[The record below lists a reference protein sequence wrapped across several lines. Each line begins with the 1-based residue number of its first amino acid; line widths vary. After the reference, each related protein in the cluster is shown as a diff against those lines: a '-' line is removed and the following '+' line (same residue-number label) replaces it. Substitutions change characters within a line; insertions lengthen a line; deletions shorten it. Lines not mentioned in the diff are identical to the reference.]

1 MFPHIQVLEQIGEL
15 LVHCKYGCMPS
26 ATEEGKYE
34 VNSAGKKLKPE
45 DLTRQTTVHYNDFK
59 MTVNIFQAALS
70 KSN

>member
-1 MFPHIQVLEQIGEL
+1 VFPHIQVLEQIGEL

-45 DLTRQTTVHYNDFK
+45 DLTRQTTVH
-59 MTVNIFQAALS
+59 
-70 KSN
+70 